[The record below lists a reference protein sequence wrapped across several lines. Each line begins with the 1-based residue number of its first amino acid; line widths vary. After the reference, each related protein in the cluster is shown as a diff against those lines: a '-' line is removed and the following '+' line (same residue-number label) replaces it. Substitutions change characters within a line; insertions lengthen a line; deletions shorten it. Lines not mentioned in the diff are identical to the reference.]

1 MYIKLRNPNPRQ
13 SKHFVD
19 LVQHK
24 QSWLRGCNT
33 CGLCG
38 AESDSLSL
46 ACVLYGIVT
55 VLAYSFPFSPLRNPY
70 LTIQGLVVTP
80 APDTSKDLAQ
90 DETKRRKYG
99 LNLILKIN
107 QFRDQKSDAAFHLV
121 SLDIIMLL
129 EREAAAS
136 NKVT

>member
-1 MYIKLRNPNPRQ
+1 MYSTALLQ
-13 SKHFVD
+13 
-19 LVQHK
+19 
-24 QSWLRGCNT
+24 
-33 CGLCG
+33 
-38 AESDSLSL
+38 
-46 ACVLYGIVT
+46 
-55 VLAYSFPFSPLRNPY
+55 YSHTHSHSHPYLRNPY

-80 APDTSKDLAQ
+80 APDASKALAQ

-121 SLDIIMLL
+121 SLDIITLL